1 MNLDDHPVEYVE
13 QDGETYACLNLGAEK
28 AALLSRVTFI
38 LALCDDEGTP
48 SVLLGEDSDL
58 SADWDA
64 GRFMDNFRGVWG
76 SLDGHLAAMSVLS
89 VTDDYVLYEVPFLM
103 KGKPYNLTVAYDFDT
118 KAFRMLTARPDE
130 EGVPPGR
137 GERLLV
143 EGDEITLVLHKL
155 DLEKDELVACEGDT
169 LTIDKGSK
177 FKETVLPDG
186 FYAFMFTMTD
196 YRQNV
201 YYSTASGVQ
210 MENGVPTVFSLDDD
224 EEKKEK

>member
-1 MNLDDHPVEYVE
+1 
-13 QDGETYACLNLGAEK
+13 
-28 AALLSRVTFI
+28 
-38 LALCDDEGTP
+38 
-48 SVLLGEDSDL
+48 
-58 SADWDA
+58 
-64 GRFMDNFRGVWG
+64 MDNFRGVWG

-118 KAFRMLTARPDE
+118 KAYRMLTARPDE

-155 DLEKDELVACEGDT
+155 DLEKDELVAFEGDT
-169 LTIDKGSK
+169 LTIGKRSE

-186 FYAFMFTMTD
+186 IYAFMFTMTD

-210 MENGVPTVFSLDDD
+210 MENGVPTVFSLD
-224 EEKKEK
+224 EEKEEKGE